1 MRYSLARTQ
10 LSLCLLTRHTLLMR
24 ELMVEGLMV
33 EVLAVELFPG
43 SAA

>member
-1 MRYSLARTQ
+1 
-10 LSLCLLTRHTLLMR
+10 MR